1 MADQLQ
7 LRGGTTTEHATF
19 TGALREV
26 TVDTDK
32 DTVVVHDNATAGGHP
47 LLREDLSNLPAGTID
62 NADINANA
70 AIDLSKLATGALPT
84 AITVASDNIVDGTI
98 VNADVSASAAI
109 AGTKISPNFGNQNVV
124 TTGTSTAAS
133 LIPTG
138 SSVPTNGVYLPA
150 ANSVGISTNGTA
162 RLNIASDGKVGLG
175 TGSPGTRLD
184 TRGFTSYRGNAY
196 AIASFAANDTL
207 APLNI
212 CQRENGTDP
221 AISAGQTSAGSFA
234 SLALMT
240 SEKIRLGINTT
251 GGASFSSDAGEVPV
265 VISIGAIERAR
276 IDGSGRLLVGTSTN
290 IASGSFQVGTTTGT
304 SATTAQVVGSNAASA
319 WAMLRSNAGAIVA
332 NNNSIGTLNYGGFD
346 GSSYLSAAAITA
358 EVDGTPGAN
367 DMPGRLVFS
376 TTADGANAPTER
388 MRITNDGRV
397 YIGHTTSTGLS
408 GTISP
413 LGYIGRSGYTG
424 GSFTNIFNI
433 AWTGAA
439 ANLWIDSTNFGAIQ
453 VVSDYRIKQNVQT
466 QTAPAI
472 ERIKLLRPVTYE
484 LKNFESLF
492 QADGIQREGFIA
504 HEVQEVIPSG
514 AEGQKD
520 EENRVQS
527 LRLDAIVSVLTKAL
541 QEAVDKIEILEA
553 KVAILEAS

>member
-84 AITVASDNIVDGTI
+84 AITVASANIVDGTI
-98 VNADVSASAAI
+98 VNADVNASAAI
-109 AGTKISPNFGNQNVV
+109 AGTKINPDFGSQNVV

-138 SSVPTNGVYLPA
+138 STVPTTGVYLPDTNTLGLA
-150 ANSVGISTNGTA
+150 ANNNK
-162 RLNIASDGKVGLG
+162 RLTIDG
-175 TGSPGTRLD
+175 TGRVIFNVPQQSTTFLPSGVTHNGGFFVTNNPDDTTFSVNTSPSSL
-184 TRGFTSYRGNAY
+184 GNAVTLS
-196 AIASFAANDTL
+196 ARQSINQLGGRDLGLDANQIIFSQAST
-207 APLNI
+207 
-212 CQRENGTDP
+212 
-221 AISAGQTSAGSFA
+221 
-234 SLALMT
+234 
-240 SEKIRLGINTT
+240 
-251 GGASFSSDAGEVPV
+251 
-265 VISIGAIERAR
+265 ERAR
-276 IDGSGRLLVGTSTN
+276 IDSSGRLLVGTST
-290 IASGSFQVGTTTGT
+290 ASNFLGAGFPATIQAIETVNQFALGLERATNDNSPVSIQFRKTRSTTPGGVGIVSNNDNLGVIHFNGT
-304 SATTAQVVGSNAASA
+304 DGVGVIQAAY
-319 WAMLRSNAGAIVA
+319 IVA
-332 NNNSIGTLNYGGFD
+332 
-346 GSSYLSAAAITA
+346 A
-358 EVDGTPGAN
+358 VDGTPGVN
-367 DMPGRLVFS
+367 DMPGRLVFA
-376 TTADGANAPTER
+376 TTADGASSPTER

-397 YIGHTTSTGLS
+397 CIGHNSNVGSL
-408 GTISP
+408 GTIAP
-413 LGYIGRSGYTG
+413 LGYIGRSGYSG

-433 AWTGAA
+433 AWTGSAA
-439 ANLWIDSTNFGAIQ
+439 DLWIDSTNFGAIQ
-453 VVSDYRIKQNVQT
+453 VISDYRIKQNVQT

-472 ERIKLLRPVTYE
+472 ERIKLLRPVTYK

-541 QEAVDKIEILEA
+541 QEAVDKIETLEA
-553 KVAILEAS
+553 KVAALEAS